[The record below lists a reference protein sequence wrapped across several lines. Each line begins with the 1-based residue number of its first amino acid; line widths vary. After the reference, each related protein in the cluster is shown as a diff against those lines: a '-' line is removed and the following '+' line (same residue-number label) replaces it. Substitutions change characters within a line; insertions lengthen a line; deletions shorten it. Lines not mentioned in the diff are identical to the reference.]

1 MAQVLFMIHIPY
13 SERAPHVDTDAFK
26 TEFTGK
32 DEVLNEES
40 TTVNKEDTVTTT
52 NIQESGDSQVKG
64 LSFSILIFQDNSY
77 EIDMN
82 VYHEE
87 STKGKKTERAVQR
100 STISSPETSF
110 ASTIRN

>member
-13 SERAPHVDTDAFK
+13 SERAPHVDTDAVK

-40 TTVNKEDTVTTT
+40 TNENKEDTVTTT
-52 NIQESGDSQVKG
+52 NIQESDDSQAKG
-64 LSFSILIFQDNSY
+64 LSFSMLSFQDNSN

-82 VYHEE
+82 GYQEE
-87 STKGKKTERAVQR
+87 STKGKRY
-100 STISSPETSF
+100 F
-110 ASTIRN
+110 GFLLW